1 MMKTILK
8 SFFVL
13 LGMLMSQVAW
23 AALEYEAPVVYDFAT
38 AAKTAGST
46 IKMSSIKYPTLG
58 DVAKYGG
65 TMIYGDN
72 TTDISKF
79 AFRYV
84 QNDQGWYLRD
94 NSSSSTNQ
102 NQYGLFCQYGTS
114 SQSFA
119 ICDLHAGDIVTISFT
134 GDLRYESGAPGFN
147 TNTSDARLYWDKTLK
162 TNVDYTIT
170 QDGDMIIKPY
180 SKFTYIYTI
189 TIKTLKTKATYSINT
204 DENPSNNTRS
214 TTFAFTNEGRF
225 EDNIVE
231 VPFMKVQFGS
241 ELNGVMV
248 ENTDAGYA
256 SYIPD
261 LAGYS
266 QLWFENGLPYQGTFY
281 KFTPSARGKLQM
293 NGYLS
298 GGTIYL
304 YEENNGTL
312 IQKGS
317 ATGSGTVTLPSAWA
331 TLEKGKT
338 YYVCDDP
345 NNRSYNNFR
354 LHGFTYTNEFNI
366 MELGK
371 VLDNGA
377 SEGVLASV
385 RGASKLDKFTIKK
398 ASGNINT
405 ENVDVTF
412 SGDNNGGTISISGIA
427 YNDQNADKA
436 GVIVLDL
443 EFDGGDA
450 TFVVTIPYSAEKGH
464 TWDFSKTNTLEI
476 GKYSDNTST
485 LYEETNE
492 GKWSFTHRV
501 INQSGQG
508 THDPMYKNTRNMA
521 GNNAAMIWETEGL
534 WFDTPSNKSCIY
546 NERTGTES
554 FTVTLTDARGNVR
567 KDDQGNDITETRLYD
582 PDRYVGI
589 LPGGEFS
596 IPGLKAGDRVII
608 YMGSGEGSG
617 NDVCIFNISNA
628 KDAIGQPIDPD
639 DQYKAGG
646 SLWNVDNKSYNGHN
660 DPNYRGCYHFIAQQ
674 DGPMT
679 FKMVGGS
686 MTKIYTIEIHQ
697 GNHKWT
703 DDATRVVRSYNDES
717 YNANAYQ
724 LLNTYQTTDNT
735 VAKAAFQLH
744 YRGKGESM
752 RTPTVV
758 YQAGNITVN
767 TTGQSPNLV
776 YAHQGNEHNIFYKS
790 VNGEAGLFRMRIE
803 CMEMGGNYVTD
814 YGLQNVSVG
823 YLDKQDYPCTW
834 DFTDL
839 MKYAYTDNSYR
850 IPAAL
855 SSANGYNE
863 ATEFQN
869 NAIANTKAIDQWKYY
884 NEVTGDYA
892 KPAGY
897 GLQIRNSTVNGE
909 LAFTSGSQ
917 LFAGTEF
924 FAETAG
930 LGFIPNVSTERENG
944 NLLIC
949 NDGLVLFDTG
959 SYSWRVKIPEV
970 PSTAAVYV
978 RAKVIPGRGGLQA
991 KVGNLSTDFPYRVEP
1006 STGEYVYAVKGTG
1019 GDMTLYLKNMIVQK
1033 IAVATDAKTVNKLGW
1048 NTESRD
1054 HAIDP
1059 SLLPYMTGKD
1069 FRTYIVTGV
1078 SEENKTATLARIDG
1092 GSGDDLKN
1100 TKGKLFVPAATN
1112 GSINACIIR
1121 NADGEAVDLFGTNS
1135 GFHLFVPDMHD
1146 DATAKNTSLA
1156 GNLLKARV
1164 TATSDNDNVPR
1175 TENGNNNYAFTF
1187 KYKKV
1192 DENGNA
1198 YTEAQEGV
1206 QAFYRIVS
1214 GGAKSGGNQ
1223 AYLSI
1228 PQVIASS
1235 RAAVRAEEAAATPES
1250 YTLVFKDWYD
1260 LEGEKGDVNG
1270 DGLVNE
1276 ADMELAKDYVTVR
1289 KSNGLFKRMGDMN
1302 DDGNVDIVD
1311 LTLLIKKI
1319 MSE

>member
-1 MMKTILK
+1 MII
-8 SFFVL
+8 
-13 LGMLMSQVAW
+13 QAN
-23 AALEYEAPVVYDFAT
+23 D
-38 AAKTAGST
+38 GST
-46 IKMSSIKYPTLG
+46 
-58 DVAKYGG
+58 
-65 TMIYGDN
+65 
-72 TTDISKF
+72 
-79 AFRYV
+79 
-84 QNDQGWYLRD
+84 
-94 NSSSSTNQ
+94 
-102 NQYGLFCQYGTS
+102 
-114 SQSFA
+114 
-119 ICDLHAGDIVTISFT
+119 
-134 GDLRYESGAPGFN
+134 
-147 TNTSDARLYWDKTLK
+147 
-162 TNVDYTIT
+162 
-170 QDGDMIIKPY
+170 
-180 SKFTYIYTI
+180 YIQ
-189 TIKTLKTKATYSINT
+189 TIKIEELTSVATYSITSNVNSNGIK
-204 DENPSNNTRS
+204 ENK
-214 TTFAFTNEGRF
+214 FEFTGEGRLMDTHISIPF
-225 EDNIVE
+225 LDVE
-231 VPFMKVQFGS
+231 FGS
-241 ELNGVMV
+241 DLNATFVHSIG
-248 ENTDAGYA
+248 DGKYG

-261 LAGYS
+261 EKGYWHT
-266 QLWFENGLPYQGTFY
+266 WFGEKAPYQGTFY
-281 KFTPSARGKLQM
+281 KFKPTADGKFQAKGNLDNGEVYLFEVIDETQGSYTPL
-293 NGYLS
+293 
-298 GGTIYL
+298 
-304 YEENNGTL
+304 
-312 IQKGS
+312 GS
-317 ATGSGTVTLPSAWA
+317 SSGTGYVTVVDGQWVDLK
-331 TLEKGKT
+331 KGKT
-338 YYVCDDP
+338 YYICEHP
-345 NNRSYNNFR
+345 NDGSTDYNNFQ
-354 LHGFTYTNEFNI
+354 LHWFQFNNYFDVP
-366 MELGK
+366 ELGK
-371 VLDNGA
+371 VLENGA
-377 SEGVLASV
+377 TGGEL
-385 RGASKLDKFTIKK
+385 
-398 ASGNINT
+398 
-405 ENVDVTF
+405 VTVKTD
-412 SGDNNGGTISISGIA
+412 GQPGGTLTDWSVKRTSPNIKNQEESSNLQVTCTNGVVSISGIE
-427 YNDQNADKA
+427 YKDENKDKA
-436 GVIVLDL
+436 GVMILDL
-443 EFDGGDA
+443 NFSGGDA

-464 TWDFSKTNTLEI
+464 IWNFSDTRKSDSKGTNTDGLLEI
-476 GKYSDNTST
+476 GRYADTGST
-485 LYEETNE
+485 LHNETQA
-492 GKWSFTHRV
+492 GAWKFTHRV
-501 INQSGQG
+501 MNQSGQG
-508 THDPMYKNTRNMA
+508 THDPMFKNTRDMD

-534 WFDTPSNKSCIY
+534 WFTTPSNKSCIY
-546 NERTGTES
+546 NESMGTET
-554 FTVTLTDARGNVR
+554 FTVTL
-567 KDDQGNDITETRLYD
+567 KDSQGNIRENSDGTPMTEERRSD
-582 PDRYVGI
+582 PDRYMGI
-589 LPGGEFS
+589 LPGGKFT
-596 IPGLKAGDRVII
+596 IPGLKEGDRVII
-608 YMGSGEGSG
+608 FMGSGDGSST
-617 NDVCIFNISNA
+617 DVCFFNISNA
-628 KDAIGQPIDPD
+628 KDAIGQDITETDV
-639 DQYKAGG
+639 YKAGG
-646 SLWNVDNKSYNGHN
+646 SLWNVDNNAYNGHN
-660 DPNYRGCYHFIAQQ
+660 DPNYRGCYHFIAQD

-679 FKMVGGS
+679 FEMVGGS
-686 MTKIYTIEIHQ
+686 MTKIYSIEIYQ

-703 DDATRVVRSYNDES
+703 DDATRVIRSYNNENYS
-717 YNANAYQ
+717 ANAYQ

-735 VAKAAFQLH
+735 VAKAAYQLH
-744 YRGKGESM
+744 YRGKGEALG
-752 RTPTVV
+752 TPTVV
-758 YQAGNITVN
+758 YTSGNITVN
-767 TTGQSPNLV
+767 TTGDSPNLV
-776 YAHQGNEHNIFYKS
+776 YQHQGNEHNIFYKS
-790 VNGEAGLFRMRIE
+790 VKGEFGLFRMRID
-803 CMEMGGNYVTD
+803 CMDLGGHYVTD

-959 SYSWRVKIPEV
+959 TYSWRVKIPEV

-991 KVGNLSTDFPYRVEP
+991 KVGNLSTDFPYTAVP

-1019 GDMTLYLKNMIVQK
+1019 EDMTLYLKNMIVQK
-1033 IAVATDAKTVNKLGW
+1033 IAVSTDAKTVNKLGW

-1092 GSGDDLKN
+1092 GSGDDLEN
-1100 TKGKLFVPAATN
+1100 TRDKLFVPAATD

-1121 NADGEAVDLFGTNS
+1121 NADGEAADLFGTNS

-1164 TATSDNDNVPR
+1164 TATSDNDKVPR

-1270 DGLVNE
+1270 DGLINE